1 MNKRNARE
9 LTGMYYVDG
18 IPVGSI
24 KDLLATGVK
33 PASPHGN
40 TGWLKRVLM
49 SYPNGS
55 RGWTHIF
62 IDVRDERGRLILSC
76 PPWQH
81 QTHLLNALREG
92 RARIVGV
99 PGWSRLEPPVY
110 G

>member
-1 MNKRNARE
+1 MEKERQDSTKKGKEMKKRRKRMNKRNARE

-55 RGWTHIF
+55 RG
-62 IDVRDERGRLILSC
+62 
-76 PPWQH
+76 
-81 QTHLLNALREG
+81 
-92 RARIVGV
+92 
-99 PGWSRLEPPVY
+99 
-110 G
+110 